1 MLVCRT
7 FEQIVTPLL
16 YALITTTP
24 DVRPVSVIRLL
35 VRTLL
40 ARPERASLAQTL
52 VAGPVGPEFA
62 IRPGGDRSDWRED
75 PKLHVSVVFI
85 LASMRYYLESQAGC
99 SAMTSQEML
108 LSQDVA
114 LVIILKLCTRLTT
127 LDLEV

>member
-1 MLVCRT
+1 MTACHLPEEIVHQVCSYLEVTSHDRLDNREETSHDRLNRGTLHSAMPVCRT

-62 IRPGGDRSDWRED
+62 IRPGGDRSDW
-75 PKLHVSVVFI
+75 
-85 LASMRYYLESQAGC
+85 
-99 SAMTSQEML
+99 
-108 LSQDVA
+108 
-114 LVIILKLCTRLTT
+114 
-127 LDLEV
+127 